1 MNKNLF
7 VQDQEEEPPGEV
19 PHDSEE
25 EQPPGNST
33 IKSDDEQPPD
43 HAIRFLKSSYAPQPP
58 LNLTFD
64 RIQALH
70 ESDLFKSTPDDT
82 YFLQPADYRGVERS
96 LWNDWHWQTTH
107 RIRTAEE
114 LSRYIDLSESE
125 NKAINSDDKTIA
137 FSITP
142 YYLDV
147 IAAAG
152 RGSVLRKT
160 VIPTLQ
166 ELERDTTDRD
176 DPLGEHSQTI
186 TECLVHRYP
195 DRVLFLATDF
205 CSTYC
210 RYCTR
215 SRIVGKKELS
225 RSCRHKQWE
234 AALDYIRATPAI
246 RDVLIS
252 GGDPLTLPDS
262 ELFRLLT
269 SVRSIPHVEIIRI
282 GTKVPAVLPMRITA
296 KLISILKKF
305 HPLYLSL
312 HFTHPDEL
320 TPETEE
326 ACGKLADAGI
336 PLGSQT
342 VLLKGINDDAD
353 TLKKLFHGLLRMR
366 VRPYYLYQCDP
377 VAGAGHFRT
386 TVRKGLELIDAL
398 RGHTTGYAVPQFVV
412 DAPGGGGKIPLI
424 SDHIR
429 GRDGED
435 LLLSNYEGKMYRYP
449 DTDGTLTSS
458 KIRQETE

>member
-1 MNKNLF
+1 MYKNLY

-19 PHDSEE
+19 SSDSEE
-25 EQPPGNST
+25 EQPPGYSPTSLRNIYALQTQFDVKTDRTRTLREPGFFST
-33 IKSDDEQPPD
+33 APDKSKHHHPACYRRVE
-43 HAIRFLKSSYAPQPP
+43 SS
-58 LNLTFD
+58 
-64 RIQALH
+64 
-70 ESDLFKSTPDDT
+70 
-82 YFLQPADYRGVERS
+82 V
-96 LWNDWHWQTTH
+96 WNDWHWQTTH
-107 RIRTAEE
+107 RIRTAKE
-114 LSRYIDLSESE
+114 LSRYLELTESE
-125 NKAINSDDKTIA
+125 NKAINSDNKSIA

-142 YYLDV
+142 YYLGV
-147 IAAAG
+147 ITTAG
-152 RGSVLRKT
+152 RDSALRKT
-160 VIPTLQ
+160 VIPTLK
-166 ELERDTTDRD
+166 ELERDISDRD
-176 DPLGEHSQTI
+176 DPLGEHSQAV

-225 RSCRHKQWE
+225 RSVRHKQWE
-234 AALDYIRATPAI
+234 AALDYIRTTPAI

-262 ELFRLLT
+262 ELSRLLT
-269 SVRSIPHVEIIRI
+269 AVRSIPHVEIVRI

-296 KLISILKKF
+296 KLTSMLKKF

-312 HFTHPDEL
+312 HYTHPDEL
-320 TPETEE
+320 TPQSEE
-326 ACGKLADAGI
+326 ACRKLADAGI

-342 VLLKGINDDAD
+342 VLLKGINDDED
-353 TLKKLFHGLLRMR
+353 TLKKLFHGLLKMR

-386 TVRKGLELIDAL
+386 TVQKGLELIDAL

-424 SDHIR
+424 SDHIM
-429 GRDGED
+429 GRDGEN
-435 LLLSNYEGKMYRYP
+435 LLLSNYEGRMYCYP
-449 DTDGTLTSS
+449 DTGGTLTSS
-458 KIRQETE
+458 KVR